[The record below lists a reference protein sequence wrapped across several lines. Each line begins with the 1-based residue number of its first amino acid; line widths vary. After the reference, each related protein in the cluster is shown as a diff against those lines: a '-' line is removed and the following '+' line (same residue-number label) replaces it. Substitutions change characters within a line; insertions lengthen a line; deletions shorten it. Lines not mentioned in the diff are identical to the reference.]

1 MCGQQGVAGDVG
13 MHRAIAQ
20 DEMRQDGEDR
30 FTPRTLDAPDGET
43 AQTDP
48 DVMRVACEATTLPAA
63 GLMGK
68 LKAEGEDEGEDNLDE
83 RLALPKS
90 AM

>member
-1 MCGQQGVAGDVG
+1 MCGQQGVSGYVG

-43 AQTDP
+43 AQADP
-48 DVMRVACEATTLPAA
+48 DVMRVAGQAPTAATG
-63 GLMGK
+63 GLVGK
-68 LKAEGEDEGEDNLDE
+68 LKTEG
-83 RLALPKS
+83 
-90 AM
+90 